1 MRHFYLSVM
10 RVPRNYAYFVARTG
24 FVATI
29 KKIVLLCSRRLNQ
42 FEFMQPVGGQSTV
55 LATKISQ

>member
-29 KKIVLLCSRRLNQ
+29 KKKLCYYV
-42 FEFMQPVGGQSTV
+42 PGG
-55 LATKISQ
+55 